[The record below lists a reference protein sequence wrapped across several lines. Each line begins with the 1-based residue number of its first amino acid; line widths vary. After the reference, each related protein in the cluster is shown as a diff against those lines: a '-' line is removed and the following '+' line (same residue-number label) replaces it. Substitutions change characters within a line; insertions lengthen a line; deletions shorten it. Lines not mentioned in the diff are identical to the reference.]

1 MQLSSLTLLLVSA
14 LFKASPQAIQKA
26 SHHRLVVL
34 KIFGV
39 TSRFTSIYNGINA
52 TVVYALDVAICVGQY
67 LTSSYTK
74 QIGVQVDM

>member
-1 MQLSSLTLLLVSA
+1 
-14 LFKASPQAIQKA
+14 
-26 SHHRLVVL
+26 VVL

-52 TVVYALDVAICVGQY
+52 TVVYALDVAICVGEY

-74 QIGVQVDM
+74 QTGDQVDM